1 MNKRHYSLLLVLLTV
16 AALVGSG
23 CGSQG
28 GTTTVKTLT
37 GAGATFP
44 YPLYS
49 KMFDTYDTA
58 TGVRVN
64 YNSIG
69 SGGGIKALTDKTVDF
84 GASDAFLNDQE
95 LQAMS
100 KQLQGMQANLEKNS
114 VTMAETERRAKEKEF
129 ADLSREFQRRQREFR
144 EDPHEKGMH

>member
-1 MNKRHYSLLLVLLTV
+1 MLTLLVI
-16 AALVGSG
+16 ALIVSG
-23 CGSQG
+23 CGSNGQP
-28 GTTTVKTLT
+28 TAVTSLA

-49 KMFDTYDTA
+49 KVFDTYDAA

-84 GASDAFLNDQE
+84 GAFDAFLTDQE
-95 LQAMS
+95 DLPWERLSCTSPRAS
-100 KQLQGMQANLEKNS
+100 GPS
-114 VTMAETERRAKEKEF
+114 SYRTTWTET
-129 ADLSREFQRRQREFR
+129 L
-144 EDPHEKGMH
+144 P

>member
-1 MNKRHYSLLLVLLTV
+1 MLTLLVI
-16 AALVGSG
+16 ALIVSG
-23 CGSQG
+23 CGSNGQP
-28 GTTTVKTLT
+28 TAVTSLA

-49 KMFDTYDTA
+49 KVFDTYDAA

-84 GASDAFLNDQE
+84 GVPTHSSRTRKTCHGSACPAHPH
-95 LQAMS
+95 MYR
-100 KQLQGMQANLEKNS
+100 G
-114 VTMAETERRAKEKEF
+114 RRPVVQPGRKPSPEA
-129 ADLSREFQRRQREFR
+129 
-144 EDPHEKGMH
+144 